1 MSGAR
6 YLIVK
11 LSALGDVAMAS
22 SLPGAIRARDPD
34 AQVTWL
40 CGGAAADLVRL
51 FAGVDEV
58 LVVDELSLLRGSVF
72 GRAAALLSAWRQLVG
87 RRYDQVLVAH
97 GDWRFRAL
105 ALPVRA
111 TRVRALSHAPSRR
124 MLPVPSR
131 YHGDEYVRLLE
142 DESRGP
148 IAGHWPL
155 ADVRPAL
162 PAQSALRGGVVL
174 VPGGARNVL
183 RESALKRWPIECY
196 RELAMR
202 LRRAGVSVTLV
213 GDVADAWV
221 RPHFEG
227 LDVNDQIGAH
237 GVVGTLG
244 VLRAADLVISHD
256 TGPMHLARLVRVPLL
271 ALFGPTS
278 PSQFVTEDAM
288 TSVIWGGASLA
299 CRPCYD
305 GREFAACT
313 DNLCMKDISVA
324 AVADRALAM
333 LHRHP
338 AERLTPWALT

>member
-1 MSGAR
+1 MSGVR

-34 AQVTWL
+34 AHVTWL
-40 CGGAAADLVRL
+40 CGSAAADLVRL

-58 LVVDELSLLRGSVF
+58 LVVDELSLLGGSGL
-72 GRAAALLSAWRQLVG
+72 GRAAALLSVWRRLAG
-87 RRYDQVLVAH
+87 RRFDEVLVAH

-105 ALPVRA
+105 VLPVRA
-111 TRVRALSHAPSRR
+111 SRVRTLSHGPSRR
-124 MLPVPSR
+124 MLPVPGR

-142 DESRGP
+142 DGSRGP
-148 IAGHWPL
+148 ITGHWPL

-162 PAQSALRGGVVL
+162 PSRSSPHGGVVL

-183 RESALKRWPIECY
+183 RESALKRWPIESY
-196 RELAMR
+196 RDLAAR
-202 LRRAGVSVTLV
+202 LRGAGVNVTLV
-213 GDVADAWV
+213 GDAADAWV
-221 RPHFEG
+221 KPHFAG
-227 LDVNDQIGAH
+227 IDVNDQIGAH

-244 VLRAADLVISHD
+244 VMSAAELVISHD

-313 DNLCMKDISVA
+313 DNLCMKDITVA

-333 LHRHP
+333 LGRQK
-338 AERLTPWALT
+338 AEPLMPWALT